1 VQWNIIDDDNE
12 IRKAT
17 LRKLNEM
24 WRGFKTKLTNKYVR
38 TGKSPLQKYHKWM
51 KEEKWE
57 LFKQQKASEAFL
69 VRMI

>member
-12 IRKAT
+12 TIKKAT

-24 WRGFKTKLTNKYVR
+24 WRGFKTKLTNRYVR

-51 KEEKWE
+51 KEEK
-57 LFKQQKASEAFL
+57 
-69 VRMI
+69 